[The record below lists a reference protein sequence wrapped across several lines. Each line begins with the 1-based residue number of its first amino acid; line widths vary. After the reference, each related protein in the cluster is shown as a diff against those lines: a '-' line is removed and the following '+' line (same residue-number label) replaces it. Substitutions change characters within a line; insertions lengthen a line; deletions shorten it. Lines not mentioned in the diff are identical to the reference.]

1 MCAFAADGI
10 CGEKH
15 MKRVLCLIS
24 GMNAGGAETFLM
36 KVYRRLDKTKY
47 QMDFCINVAEKCFYE
62 DEITSLGGRIYRIPP
77 KSESVGN
84 FRRQLFDVVKSNR
97 YMYVLRITSNAFG
110 FMDLKIAHKAGA
122 TVCAARSSNSSDGGS
137 VKSRIVHMLGR
148 LLYGRYVNVMIAP
161 SDLAAEYTF
170 GKRAYKS
177 GSVKILHNAIDT
189 DVYGFDAQGR
199 KNIRAELKISEN
211 TTVIGHVGRFTAQKN
226 HLFLIDVFSEYVK
239 QSEDSVLVLVGNGEL
254 EGEIRNRAAERGV
267 SDRIVFTGVR
277 SDVPA
282 LFSAMDVFVFPS
294 FYEGMP
300 NAVIEAQATG
310 LPCVISDR
318 ITREADITGLVD
330 YLPLGDAAA
339 WAEHIRSM
347 SLPVVRKTPCREF
360 TENCYDI
367 ESVTKQFVRLVFQ
380 K

>member
-1 MCAFAADGI
+1 
-10 CGEKH
+10 
-15 MKRVLCLIS
+15 MKRLLCIIGS
-24 GMNAGGAETFLM
+24 MNAGGAETFLM

-62 DEITSLGGRIYRIPP
+62 DEITSLGGRIYRITP

-84 FRRQLFDVVKSNR
+84 FRKQLFDVVKSNG
-97 YMYVLRITSNAFG
+97 YKYVLRITSNAFG

-137 VKSRIVHMLGR
+137 LKSRAAHVLGR

-170 GKRAYKS
+170 GNRAYKN

-211 TTVIGHVGRFTAQKN
+211 TMVIGHVGRFTAQKN

-239 QSEDSVLVLVGNGEL
+239 QSEDSILVLVGNGEL

-267 SDRIVFTGVR
+267 SDRIIFTGVR

-300 NAVIEAQATG
+300 NAVIEAEATG

-339 WAEHIRSM
+339 WAEHISSM

-380 K
+380 E

>member
-1 MCAFAADGI
+1 
-10 CGEKH
+10 

-47 QMDFCINVAEKCFYE
+47 QMDFCINATDKCFYE
-62 DEITSLGGRIYRIPP
+62 DEIISHGGKIYRITP
-77 KSESVGN
+77 KSESIRN
-84 FRRQLFDVVKSNR
+84 FRKQLFDIVKSNR

-122 TVCAARSSNSSDGGS
+122 MVCAARSSNSSDGGS
-137 VKSRIVHMLGR
+137 MKSRIAHVLGR
-148 LLYGRYVNVMIAP
+148 LLYGRYVNVRIAP
-161 SDLAAEYTF
+161 SDLAAKYTF
-170 GKRAYKS
+170 GNKAYKN
-177 GSVKILHNAIDT
+177 GSVNILHNAIDT

-199 KNIRAELKISEN
+199 TNIRAELKISGN
-211 TTVIGHVGRFTAQKN
+211 TTVIGHVGRFMAQKN

-239 QSEDSVLVLVGNGEL
+239 KNENSLLLLVGGGEL
-254 EGEIRNRAAERGV
+254 EGEIRKRAAERGV
-267 SDRIVFTGVR
+267 ADRIVFTGVR
-277 SDVPA
+277 SDIPA

-339 WAEHIRSM
+339 WAEHISSM
-347 SLPVVRKTPCREF
+347 PLPVLRKTPYREF
-360 TENCYDI
+360 SEKCYDI
-367 ESVTKQFVRLVFQ
+367 ETVCKEFVRLIFLKV
-380 K
+380 